1 MIFTVFKSDKRTSR
15 LRFKTMTTGSL
26 LWALNL
32 KNGNIKKAKKIIVVW
47 LAILLQIVLSACDS
61 GKFSGSVKTKIGTFT
76 HDQTFDWYEC
86 KTKRG
91 EAAVRYSVSFN
102 AESKRQELDEVFRR
116 IEKLGLGLDENE
128 ERIIAF
134 AAGKIGR
141 KAEDFYIYEIEIRLP
156 NPKTYGEAQTRIE
169 YHLFDKADEFGDP
182 LYVVCDED
190 GEPFDALFVG

>member
-1 MIFTVFKSDKRTSR
+1 MKARSFILIF
-15 LRFKTMTTGSL
+15 
-26 LWALNL
+26 
-32 KNGNIKKAKKIIVVW
+32 VV
-47 LAILLQIVLSACDS
+47 SACFFAS
-61 GKFSGSVKTKIGTFT
+61 CVTTEHHAEANFPAVIKTKIGTFT

-86 KTKRG
+86 KTKR
-91 EAAVRYSVSFN
+91 EKADVRYSVSFN
-102 AESKRQELDEVFRR
+102 AESKRQELDEAFRR

-169 YHLFDKADEFGDP
+169 YHLFDKADEFGCP

>member
-1 MIFTVFKSDKRTSR
+1 MSR
-15 LRFKTMTTGSL
+15 SSRATILAVVMTTGSL

-32 KNGNIKKAKKIIVVW
+32 KNGNIMKAKKIIVVW
-47 LAILLQIVLSACDS
+47 IAILLQIVLSACAS
-61 GKFSGSVKTKIGTFT
+61 GKFPGSVKTKIGTFT

-102 AESKRQELDEVFRR
+102 AESKRQELDEAFRR

-128 ERIIAF
+128 EKIIAF
-134 AAGKIGR
+134 AARKIGR

-156 NPKTYGEAQTRIE
+156 NPKTYGKAQTRIE
-169 YHLFDKADEFGDP
+169 YHLFDKADEYGDP
-182 LYVVCDED
+182 LYVICDED